1 MVGGGIIIHSQLLT
15 HINMKVVKGYYDLP
29 RGMGYLESGIC
40 HLHSIV
46 EVVYMGAIQR
56 GSTTMMVRE
65 LKMSVTNRQLEASG
79 VTAAHTLLTREA
91 TKIAERRCEESS
103 KVGGPKF

>member
-1 MVGGGIIIHSQLLT
+1 LVM
-15 HINMKVVKGYYDLP
+15 
-29 RGMGYLESGIC
+29 
-40 HLHSIV
+40 
-46 EVVYMGAIQR
+46 
-56 GSTTMMVRE
+56 E

-91 TKIAERRCEESS
+91 TKIAERRREESS